1 MPVRVAD
8 FAPLQVFAEWRQNV
22 PKWAGKLWSLI
33 VKTLNFDWPAVER
46 DGKTFFERF
55 LHRALPL

>member
-8 FAPLQVFAEWRQNV
+8 FALLQVFAEWRQNV

-33 VKTLNFDWPAVER
+33 VKTLNFDWPQLQAR
-46 DGKTFFERF
+46 
-55 LHRALPL
+55 